1 MYVNLPIVDEFWW
14 LLKVGGGYTVFLP
27 GFHLKTG
34 PQQYSSSL
42 QDFTTTTTTTPS
54 DLLVST
60 QHECLCDVD
69 QGCL

>member
-42 QDFTTTTTTTPS
+42 QDFTTTTTIFP
-54 DLLVST
+54 
-60 QHECLCDVD
+60 EIY
-69 QGCL
+69 